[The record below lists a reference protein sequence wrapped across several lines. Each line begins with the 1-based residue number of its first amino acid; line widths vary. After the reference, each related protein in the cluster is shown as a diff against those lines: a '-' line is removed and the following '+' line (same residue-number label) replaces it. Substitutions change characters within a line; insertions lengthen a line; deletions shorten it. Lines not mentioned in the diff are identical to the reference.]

1 MCNMKQ
7 HYYVIFIL
15 EEIGKYE
22 KKYYDQ
28 LHSMHFIESTKK
40 PSSSLQPAFRAH
52 YYS

>member
-1 MCNMKQ
+1 MSFLFSRKLVNMK
-7 HYYVIFIL
+7 
-15 EEIGKYE
+15 